1 MLKLRYYQEDAVNAF
16 FNYVSD
22 NHYKHPLIVIPTA
35 GGKSLVMATIV
46 KEMLSYEGTRVL
58 LPTHRKQLIQQNYEE
73 FMKLMNGDWI
83 DAGIYSAGLK
93 TRDTRSRVLF
103 AGIQSIHKRA
113 WELGFFDLILVDEA
127 HRISNEKIGTYRNFL
142 EECTRINPKIVI
154 AGLSATPYRLKQG
167 LLCEGDDKIFDE
179 ICYEA
184 KIPELMNANHFRNRD
199 KQQYLC
205 TLISKSGV
213 NKVDLSQVHIRGGE
227 YIPGEME
234 KAFEANDLVAKAVKE
249 IKEYTVNRNKT
260 LVFTAGIK
268 HCEHVSDAL
277 NKQGLPACYIHSQ
290 QSEEINDA
298 NIEGFKSGEFK
309 YLVNV
314 DKLTEGF
321 NARDIDCIIL
331 LRSTMSPGLYYQMVG
346 RGLRL
351 HQSKEDCLILD
362 FGRNIETHGPI
373 DRIEIRK
380 KKDGTREV
388 ATAPQK
394 ECPECHQLLFI
405 SVMVC
410 PTCGYRFP
418 EQDKH
423 EETASNAD
431 IISKWKKPEVH
442 TVQRIEY
449 NRHEKQDKPDSM
461 RVDYYIG
468 LFDKYSEYV
477 CLDHEG
483 FARTK
488 ALQWILA
495 RNTEDV
501 PEPITTVDL
510 ALDYCHLLKKPT
522 QITVNING
530 KFPQI
535 IGYNFNPLPESEK
548 SETKNWTNELEIN
561 GW

>member
-1 MLKLRYYQEDAVNAF
+1 
-16 FNYVSD
+16 
-22 NHYKHPLIVIPTA
+22 
-35 GGKSLVMATIV
+35 
-46 KEMLSYEGTRVL
+46 
-58 LPTHRKQLIQQNYEE
+58 
-73 FMKLMNGDWI
+73 
-83 DAGIYSAGLK
+83 
-93 TRDTRSRVLF
+93 
-103 AGIQSIHKRA
+103 
-113 WELGFFDLILVDEA
+113 
-127 HRISNEKIGTYRNFL
+127 
-142 EECTRINPKIVI
+142 
-154 AGLSATPYRLKQG
+154 
-167 LLCEGDDKIFDE
+167 
-179 ICYEA
+179 
-184 KIPELMNANHFRNRD
+184 
-199 KQQYLC
+199 
-205 TLISKSGV
+205 
-213 NKVDLSQVHIRGGE
+213 
-227 YIPGEME
+227 
-234 KAFEANDLVAKAVKE
+234 
-249 IKEYTVNRNKT
+249 
-260 LVFTAGIK
+260 
-268 HCEHVSDAL
+268 
-277 NKQGLPACYIHSQ
+277 IHSQ

-298 NIEGFKSGEFK
+298 NIEGFKSGAFK

-351 HQSKEDCLILD
+351 HPSKEDCLILD

-388 ATAPQK
+388 TTAPQK

-423 EETASNAD
+423 EETASTAD

-442 TVQRIEY
+442 TVQRVEY
-449 NRHEKQDKPDSM
+449 NRHEKHDKPDSM

-510 ALDYCHLLKKPT
+510 ALAYCHLLKKPT

-535 IGYNFNPLPESEK
+535 IGYNFKPLPEPEK

-561 GW
+561 EW